1 MNLTGSQEKAINHFK
16 GPALVVAGPGAG
28 KTFVITERVKNLIQK
43 KKVDSSKILVT
54 TFTEKAA
61 TELKVRLAKTIGDEA
76 KKIHISTIH
85 SFCKDI
91 SQSIIFILS
100 FTCFKLSVLPVL
112 KLSRTVTSWFKLK
125 RLSTK

>member
-1 MNLTGSQEKAINHFK
+1 MNLTESQEKAINHYK

-43 KKVDSSKILVT
+43 KKVNSSKILVT

-76 KKIHISTIH
+76 K
-85 SFCKDI
+85 
-91 SQSIIFILS
+91 
-100 FTCFKLSVLPVL
+100 
-112 KLSRTVTSWFKLK
+112 
-125 RLSTK
+125 